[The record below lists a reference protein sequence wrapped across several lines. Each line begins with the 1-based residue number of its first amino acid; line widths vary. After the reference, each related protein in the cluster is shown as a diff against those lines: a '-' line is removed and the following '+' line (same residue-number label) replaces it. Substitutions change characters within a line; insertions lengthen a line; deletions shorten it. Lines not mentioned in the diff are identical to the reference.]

1 MIEDKSQTRMPA
13 PCIVDRGILVNK
25 RDILCLLRDVGRV
38 RYLYWQD
45 GELMSDDEGY
55 LMEVFADHERS
66 TTIANHAIYLNVY
79 SFDCLELKRPSKTE
93 SCFDLVQE
101 GRKLRLIPL
110 SNPLQQQPAPNLDP
124 VAIEAAIAEVLSAK
138 FDAEID
144 LDDGTMPC

>member
-1 MIEDKSQTRMPA
+1 MIDDKFQTRMPA
-13 PCIVDRGILVNK
+13 PCIIDRGILVNK
-25 RDILCLLRDVGRV
+25 RDQVGILRDLGRV

-45 GELMSDDEGY
+45 GELMSDGEGY
-55 LMEVFADHERS
+55 VMEVFADKERS
-66 TTIANHAIYLNVY
+66 TAIANHAIYINVY
-79 SFDCLELKRPSKTE
+79 SFDYLELKRPAKTE
-93 SCFDLVQE
+93 CYFDLIQE

-110 SNPLQQQPAPNLDP
+110 SNPLQQQPEPNLDP